1 MLCSFNFVTSNFSIM
16 AKGIKT
22 YLLEY
27 QILFSSSCNEAQD
40 NQMQYIPTERLLLL
54 QELPG
59 RLLESFVGTVTVDN
73 QDEVS
78 L

>member
-1 MLCSFNFVTSNFSIM
+1 MLSSLNFTSDFSII

-22 YLLEY
+22 YLLGY

-40 NQMQYIPTERLLLL
+40 NQMQYIPTERLLQL

-59 RLLESFVGTVTVDN
+59 RLLESFEGTVTVDN
-73 QDEVS
+73 LDEVW